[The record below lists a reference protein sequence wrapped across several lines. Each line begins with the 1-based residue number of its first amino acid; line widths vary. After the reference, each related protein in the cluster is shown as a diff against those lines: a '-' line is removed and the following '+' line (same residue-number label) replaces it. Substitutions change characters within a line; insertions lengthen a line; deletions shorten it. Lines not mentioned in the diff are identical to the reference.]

1 MNIKEI
7 KQLLAALENSKM
19 DRLEIQEN
27 DFKLVL
33 SKNREV
39 VQQAAP
45 VYTPAP
51 AAPAAAAAPQ
61 AAVEVHSE
69 KAVPAEKEA
78 SHLVYVTS
86 PIVGTFYAAP
96 APGEPAF
103 VQVGDRVKA
112 GDVVCIIEA
121 MKLMNEIKA
130 DVDGVV
136 SAILVENE
144 EGVEHGQKI
153 VAIDP
158 RA

>member
-7 KQLLAALENSKM
+7 KQLLAALEDSKM
-19 DRLEIQEN
+19 DRLEIQQN

-33 SKNREV
+33 SKNRNMT
-39 VQQAAP
+39 QAAP
-45 VYTPAP
+45 VYAQ
-51 AAPAAAAAPQ
+51 ASSAAAPV
-61 AAVEVHSE
+61 AVPQTPVETHMQ
-69 KAVPAEKEA
+69 KAVPAEEE
-78 SHLVYVTS
+78 SVHLVYVTS
-86 PIVGTFYAAP
+86 PIVGTLYAAP

-144 EGVEHGQKI
+144 DGVEHGQKI

-158 RA
+158 KA

>member
-7 KQLLAALENSKM
+7 KQLLAAMENSKM
-19 DRLEIQEN
+19 DRLEIKEN

-33 SKNREV
+33 SKNQEV
-39 VQQAAP
+39 VHQAAP

-51 AAPAAAAAPQ
+51 AAQGLPQ
-61 AAVEVHSE
+61 VSTEVSSE
-69 KAVPAEKEA
+69 KAVPAEEEP

-96 APGEPAF
+96 APAEPNF
-103 VQVGDRVKA
+103 IKVGDRVKA

-130 DVDGVV
+130 DVEGVV
-136 SAILVENE
+136 SAILIENE
-144 EGVEHGQKI
+144 DGVEHGQKI

-158 RA
+158 RV

>member
-7 KQLLAALENSKM
+7 KQLLAAMENSKM
-19 DRLEIQEN
+19 DRLEIKEN

-51 AAPAAAAAPQ
+51 AAPAMSQVITEAS
-61 AAVEVHSE
+61 SE
-69 KAVPAEKEA
+69 NAVPAEAEA

-96 APGEPAF
+96 APGEPNF
-103 VQVGDRVKA
+103 IHVGDRVKA

-136 SAILVENE
+136 STILVENE
-144 EGVEHGQKI
+144 DGIEHGQKI

-158 RA
+158 RV